1 MANENPS
8 PYPLPSGERI
18 KVRGDL
24 GREERTMVR
33 LTIIG
38 AGPGGYV
45 AAIRAA
51 QKGAQVTVIEKAEVG
66 GTCLNWGCIPT
77 KTLIASAEALE
88 HTRHSDE
95 FGVDVVGPVG
105 FNLSRILA
113 RKEKVV
119 STQIKGIRGLLKNSG
134 VVLMEGRGSL
144 ISGELVRVEKND
156 GSLVD
161 VRSDKVII
169 ATGSRPA
176 KLAGF
181 PFDGEQVMTSDDAVQ
196 MKRIPKS
203 LFIVGAGVIGS
214 EFAFIYRTF
223 GAEVTIVEMTP
234 HALSTED
241 EELSGIME
249 REFKKAKIRLIAGV
263 KVVSVTKSADGMMTA
278 ALSNGLEV
286 KTEAILVSI
295 GRRMNSEN
303 IGLEPLGVNTGSR
316 GEILVNDRMETNVTG
331 VSAVGDVTGT
341 VMLAHVASRQGLIAA
356 ENALGGNA
364 VMDYAVIPAGIFTM
378 PEIGSVGL
386 REQQAR
392 EKGLRYRVGRFPF
405 RGLGKA
411 HAMGAITGLAK
422 IIAEAD
428 TDKILGVHLCGAHA
442 ADLIHEGALAMRMGA
457 TARQLGNMIHAHPTL
472 AEAVMEAAEDVH
484 GMAIHSLKSGSHSAG
499 REIG

>member
-1 MANENPS
+1 MA
-8 PYPLPSGERI
+8 I
-18 KVRGDL
+18 
-24 GREERTMVR
+24 R

-45 AAIRAA
+45 AALRAA
-51 QKGAQVTVIEKAEVG
+51 QKGAQVTVVEKAEVG
-66 GTCLNWGCIPT
+66 GTCLNRGCIPT

-88 HTRHSDE
+88 RTRHADE
-95 FGVDVVGPVG
+95 FGVDVAGPVG

-113 RKEKVV
+113 RKDKIV
-119 STQIKGIRGLLKNSG
+119 STQIKGIRGLLKSRG
-134 VVLMEGRGSL
+134 VALMEGRGSL
-144 ISGELVRVEKND
+144 ISRELVRVEKND

-196 MKRIPKS
+196 LKRIPQS
-203 LFIVGAGVIGS
+203 LLIVGAGVIGS

-223 GAEVTIVEMTP
+223 GAEVTIVEMAP

-241 EELSGIME
+241 EELSAVME
-249 REFKKAKIRLIAGV
+249 REFKKAKIKLLVDV
-263 KVVSVTKSADGMMTA
+263 KVVSVTKGADGMMTA

-303 IGLEPLGVNTGSR
+303 IGLESLSVNTGSR
-316 GEILVNDRMETNVTG
+316 GEIPVNARMETNVTG
-331 VSAVGDVTGT
+331 VFAVGDVTGT
-341 VMLAHVASRQGLIAA
+341 VMLAHVASHQGLVAA

-364 VMDYAVIPAGIFTM
+364 LMDYAVIPAGIFTM

-392 EKGLRYRVGRFPF
+392 EKGINYRVGRFPF

-422 IIAEAD
+422 IIAEAA

-442 ADLIHEGALAMRMGA
+442 ADLIHEGALAMKLGA
-457 TARQLGNMIHAHPTL
+457 TAEQLGAMIHAHPTL
-472 AEAVMEAAEDVH
+472 AEALMEAAEDVH
-484 GMAIHSLKSGSHSAG
+484 GLSVHTPKAG
-499 REIG
+499 A